1 MRRYL
6 IILFFIM
13 SACLLQA
20 QDLHF
25 TQFYAAPLQLNP
37 AHTGF
42 FQEDYRVGGNFK
54 QQWPWA
60 RDNRMSNYRS
70 LSVYGD
76 MAMLRKKLPS
86 KDWMGMGLVFFN
98 DNAGDGNLSVNKA
111 GLSFAYHKVMGHNDQ
126 VILSMGVGI
135 RFIQKRIDYTALY
148 FDSQWQD
155 IAFDTD
161 LPNQEANATEAII
174 YPDLNAGLRLT
185 IRVNEYLS
193 THIGLGMTHLNRP
206 RESFYG
212 MANRLGMRPA
222 IHAGVDYQ
230 ISRSLHIEPGFFY
243 SYQKKAQEGVASLL
257 MGFHPQA
264 DGFLRES
271 VFFIGAAYRTKDAL
285 VPQAG
290 YQYKRF
296 KLIANYDVNLSKLR
310 EVSYGVGGFEIS
322 MVYLGLRPST
332 LSKLRVPCPR
342 L

>member
-1 MRRYL
+1 MRCL
-6 IILFFIM
+6 WIISFFIF
-13 SACLLQA
+13 SIFFLHA

-42 FQEDYRVGGNFK
+42 FQEDYRIGGNFK

-70 LSVYGD
+70 LSVYSD
-76 MAMLRKKLPS
+76 MAILRKKLPS
-86 KDWMGMGLVFFN
+86 KDWMGMGVVFFN
-98 DNAGDGNLSVNKA
+98 DNAGDGNLSINKA
-111 GLSFAYHKVMGHNDQ
+111 GLSFAYHKVLGRNDQ
-126 VILSMGVGI
+126 LILSMGVGV

-161 LPNQEANATEAII
+161 LPNQEANSSESII
-174 YPDLNAGLRLT
+174 YPDVNAGIRLT
-185 IRVNEYLS
+185 IRANEYLNM
-193 THIGLGMTHLNRP
+193 HLGLGMNHLNRP
-206 RESFYG
+206 HESFYG
-212 MANRLGMRPA
+212 FANRLGIRPA

-230 ISRSLHIEPGFFY
+230 VNRALHIEPGIFY

-257 MGFHPQA
+257 VGFHPQA
-264 DGFLRES
+264 DGFLKES

-285 VPQAG
+285 VPQLG
-290 YQYKRF
+290 YQYKRW
-296 KLIANYDVNLSKLR
+296 KMIANYDLNLSRLR
-310 EVSYGVGGFEIS
+310 EASNGVGGVEIS

-332 LSKLRVPCPR
+332 LSKMRVPCPR